1 MITRFP
7 LHFDEFQ
14 LDIVWCEY
22 SKDIGNHFGSFK
34 SPDFYFIILKW
45 FRCLL
50 PIAYFFYKRMYKKV
64 FFNYNQKITQ
74 NFIKMN
80 NKVCHTYIQYRYG
93 KIRSQNS
100 HSKQQ
105 SQSYI
110 YWQFLELLSFWPC
123 VECQCCMPSKIV
135 ESKSYI
141 QKLYVLPHYRDMR
154 TGNT

>member
-1 MITRFP
+1 MVQVSITNC
-7 LHFDEFQ
+7 
-14 LDIVWCEY
+14 I
-22 SKDIGNHFGSFK
+22 
-34 SPDFYFIILKW
+34 
-45 FRCLL
+45 
-50 PIAYFFYKRMYKKV
+50 FFYKRMYKKV

-135 ESKSYI
+135 ESKSYMKSCMYWHI
-141 QKLYVLPHYRDMR
+141 IGTWGLEILDFWPP
-154 TGNT
+154 GNKSIVVVDCILTMTHLKKQQIRYDRN

>member
-1 MITRFP
+1 MVQVSITNCIF
-7 LHFDEFQ
+7 
-14 LDIVWCEY
+14 V
-22 SKDIGNHFGSFK
+22 
-34 SPDFYFIILKW
+34 
-45 FRCLL
+45 
-50 PIAYFFYKRMYKKV
+50 YKRMYKKV

-110 YWQFLELLSFWPC
+110 YWQFLELFSFWPC

-141 QKLYVLPHYRDMR
+141 QKLYVLTHYRDMR
-154 TGNT
+154 TGNTWFLTTREQEYSCCGLYPHNDTP